1 MGKPAKNTANTRG
14 VAVINIRTIPSKSN
28 LNAQVKMDHKLS
40 KKSSTTLTSER
51 HTPQAEVRAASLPSE
66 SMYRYA
72 LRTTQGTTGSKLK
85 SEVSA
90 LPVATA
96 VTVQK
101 KQGNPALLWL
111 NVHYAQG
118 DVRKRISFPPG
129 MLVSQAR
136 DLCMLRFGV
145 WQVIMKREGAKP
157 DTEPSDAEE
166 AQSMSTQSTASS
178 TNSSREQYG
187 LYWPGQMQWLSP
199 FELMSSYTLVPGD
212 KLELQDHCAFI
223 TTAALRRGDGQSAE
237 DKHVE
242 GEGQIYYMQ
251 SKTLSAAWKL
261 CWMELSGTLLSCY
274 KRGRLHGS
282 KQRSQR
288 DQALTTIDLSGGFKL
303 VDQHGRQN
311 QRISTSDQLSP
322 SSSAA
327 SLLGMSYQHLGGT
340 GSPLI
345 IKCSDGSVHVFCTQ
359 SAVDYDYW
367 RRMLRLVQTTH
378 ELPTNITQSSASSV
392 TSSRV
397 SHVSHVSRNRAETAA
412 TAGSSGSSGSVGSP
426 DAAQIPLRSPNNG
439 TSGVATSL
447 VHRPHHRKAMGHIV
461 ARPKCDLR
469 FGDFVKVRTTQT
481 DTSIAPPQRTYLV
494 VVPQTMYGF
503 DGEYTGDTAGMGTT
517 SEFSVSLH
525 NTHVHSAQSEEV
537 FVVSVEREPE
547 NGQNGM
553 VFGFEVE
560 SREKREQWVEALC
573 AIGGIEEM
581 GETVSVEPVSSA
593 CTDILL
599 EPTSTD
605 SPSSMSVHAL
615 ERDSSSVSDRIIG
628 ELDSSGVSV
637 RALGEVDASGV
648 SVQAIDAGLSIRRS
662 RSFVSTLSRADWPLP
677 PTTLP
682 QRMAQTIRPSTT
694 WTRHSVARDSSDPN
708 MGNPSLDAVGMRLDY
723 TQPPQRQQS
732 RFPWFRRNILGPGSG
747 PK

>member
-1 MGKPAKNTANTRG
+1 MGKPAKNTTTRG

-28 LNAQVKMDHKLS
+28 LNTHAKMDHTLA

-51 HTPQAEVRAASLPSE
+51 HTEQEVRAASLPSE
-66 SMYRYA
+66 SIYRYA
-72 LRTTQGTTGSKLK
+72 LRTTQVVGSKLK
-85 SEVSA
+85 SEVGVPA
-90 LPVATA
+90 A
-96 VTVQK
+96 VTVK
-101 KQGNPALLWL
+101 KPQQGTALLWL
-111 NVHYAQG
+111 NVHYVQG

-157 DTEPSDAEE
+157 DTEPSDVEV
-166 AQSMSTQSTASS
+166 QSMSTQSTASS

-187 LYWPGQMQWLSP
+187 LYWPGQTQWLSP

-223 TTAALRRGDGQSAE
+223 TTAALRGDGQTR
-237 DKHVE
+237 DVE

-251 SKTLSAAWKL
+251 SKSLSAAWKL
-261 CWMELSGTLLSCY
+261 CWMELSGTLLACY
-274 KRGRLHGS
+274 KRGRIHGS

-311 QRISTSDQLSP
+311 HRISTSDQLSP

-378 ELPTNITQSSASSV
+378 ELPTNITQSGASSV
-392 TSSRV
+392 ASSRV
-397 SHVSHVSRNRAETAA
+397 SHVSRVSRSRAETAA
-412 TAGSSGSSGSVGSP
+412 TAGSSGSSGSSGSI
-426 DAAQIPLRSPNNG
+426 DAAQITVRSPTSG
-439 TSGVATSL
+439 SSGVATSL
-447 VHRPHHRKAMGHIV
+447 VHRPHQRKALGHII
-461 ARPKCDLR
+461 ARPKLDSR
-469 FGDFVKVRTTQT
+469 FGDYVKVRTSQP
-481 DTSIAPPQRTYLV
+481 DTSIAPERTYLI
-494 VVPQTMYGF
+494 VVPQTMFGF
-503 DGEYTGDTAGMGTT
+503 NSEYTGDTGGMSAA

-525 NTHVHSAQSEEV
+525 GTHVHTAQNESV
-537 FVVSVEREPE
+537 FVVSVVREPKD
-547 NGQNGM
+547 GQNGM
-553 VFGFEVE
+553 VFGFEIE
-560 SREKREQWVEALC
+560 SREKCEQWVDALQT
-573 AIGGIEEM
+573 IGGIEEM
-581 GETVSVEPVSSA
+581 GEERSLQETVESGSSSA
-593 CTDILL
+593 LVPV
-599 EPTSTD
+599 ESG
-605 SPSSMSVHAL
+605 
-615 ERDSSSVSDRIIG
+615 SSSALVPAVECSSSASHKAQTESSLPDRA

-637 RALGEVDASGV
+637 RALGEVNASGV
-648 SVQAIDAGLSIRRS
+648 SVEALNGLSIRRS

-682 QRMAQTIRPSTT
+682 QRMAHTIRPSTA
-694 WTRHSVARDSSDPN
+694 WSRHSAARDADPN

-723 TQPPQRQQS
+723 APQRQQS
-732 RFPWFRRNILGPGSG
+732 RFPWFRRNILPGSG
-747 PK
+747 PKSNH